1 MDPNEVNYP
10 EIDLFC
16 VQVLNK
22 RTITPRV
29 IVGEWVKI
37 DVNNRSRD
45 RHRKDKKVLMHCSG
59 KLFVFCSSA
68 ILSWTCSNWMPFGPL
83 ETIFVNTVRP
93 RQNVR
98 HFADGIFKCI
108 FLNEGAWI
116 PINISL
122 KFVPRGPINNIP
134 ALVQIMAWRRSG
146 DRPLFGPMMVR
157 LPTHICVTRPQWV
170 NTRMSFGP
178 LDTPV
183 ILVNPKYLSA
193 LIYFTPNIQENVNEY
208 LKKMFLWFLGYVK

>member
-1 MDPNEVNYP
+1 MLY
-10 EIDLFC
+10 
-16 VQVLNK
+16 K

-37 DVNNRSRD
+37 HVNNKSRNK
-45 RHRKDKKVLMHCSG
+45 KDKNVLMQCSR
-59 KLFVFCSSA
+59 KLLVSCSSA
-68 ILSWTCSNWMPFGPL
+68 ILSLISSNWMLFGPL
-83 ETIFVNTVRP
+83 ETIIVNKLRP

-98 HFADGIFKCI
+98 QFADGIFKCI
-108 FLNEGAWI
+108 FFNENAWI

-134 ALVQIMAWRRSG
+134 ALVRIMAWRRSG

-157 LPTHICVTRPQWV
+157 WFDYRRIYA
-170 NTRMSFGP
+170 S
-178 LDTPV
+178 LDLNELIPECHLGLWKHPSV

-193 LIYFTPNIQENVNEY
+193 LLYFIPNIQENANEY
-208 LKKMFLWFLGYVK
+208 RKKCLHDYWDM

>member
-16 VQVLNK
+16 VEVLYK

-37 DVNNRSRD
+37 HINNRLRN
-45 RHRKDKKVLMHCSG
+45 RHKKDKNVLMQCSR
-59 KLFVFCSSA
+59 LLVPCSSA
-68 ILSWTCSNWMPFGPL
+68 ILSWICSNWMPFGPL
-83 ETIFVNTVRP
+83 ETIIVNTLRP

-98 HFADGIFKCI
+98 HFTDGIFKCI
-108 FLNEGAWI
+108 FLNENAWI

-157 LPTHICVTRPQWV
+157 WLDYRRIYASLDLNELIPECHL
-170 NTRMSFGP
+170 GP
-178 LDTPV
+178 WKHPSV
-183 ILVNPKYLSA
+183 IVVNPKYLSA
-193 LIYFTPNIQENVNEY
+193 LLHFIPNIQQNAN
-208 LKKMFLWFLGYVK
+208 G